1 MKHEQCKREADRR
14 LKPPADF
21 WRWCYSQI
29 TTYKWSNKDKT
40 IIASDLDLGYCIEKR
55 LTKSSRL
62 TFYDKTYF
70 FSIILSTSKRIEIQS
85 YEFSSKLVEGKQFI
99 DWHFTNLER
108 FENDK
113 HVKIGQDYN
122 GQFYPYLFANFFS
135 GGYYT
140 GNKFYPNN
148 WIEKLKNVSELK
160 YLKFGNICYWEI
172 ERLYKYKFE
181 IEFAQKIH
189 AYKLAN
195 EIMNPGYTGFT
206 KNVDMRTLNRRWLQK
221 NKQFFKNSNRSF
233 NEFELSRRL
242 KERNGQLVPGIE
254 SYLTYHDIKHIPKGV
269 GINKFQNW
277 VIKNHID
284 FNEYLD
290 YLTMLREMG
299 IEPEGDAMI
308 VPKDFFYMHQHTCGL
323 YNQFLAEK
331 RRLEDKKK
339 RKQLEAE
346 FKIKEGMDK
355 TIHGYVFHVPFRG
368 KYNQD
373 VPAEVWDIAKEW
385 MKQTKLV
392 PKSA

>member
-62 TFYDKTYF
+62 SFYDKTYF

-85 YEFSSKLVEGKQFI
+85 YEFRSELVEGKQFI
-99 DWHFTNLER
+99 DWQFTNLER

-122 GQFYPYLFANFFS
+122 EQFYPYLFGNFFS

-148 WIEKLKNVSELK
+148 WIEKLKKVSELK
-160 YLKFGNICYWEI
+160 YLKFGNIAYWEI

-195 EIMNPGYTGFT
+195 EIMYPGYTGFT

-221 NKQFFKNSNRSF
+221 NKQLEIRVQSQKKSNG
-233 NEFELSRRL
+233 L
-242 KERNGQLVPGIE
+242 
-254 SYLTYHDIKHIPKGV
+254 DV
-269 GINKFQNW
+269 GKA
-277 VIKNHID
+277 D
-284 FNEYLD
+284 
-290 YLTMLREMG
+290 
-299 IEPEGDAMI
+299 
-308 VPKDFFYMHQHTCGL
+308 
-323 YNQFLAEK
+323 
-331 RRLEDKKK
+331 
-339 RKQLEAE
+339 
-346 FKIKEGMDK
+346 
-355 TIHGYVFHVPFRG
+355 
-368 KYNQD
+368 
-373 VPAEVWDIAKEW
+373 
-385 MKQTKLV
+385 
-392 PKSA
+392 

>member
-14 LKPPADF
+14 LKPPANF
-21 WRWCYSQI
+21 WSWCYSQI
-29 TTYKWSNKDKT
+29 TTYKWTNKDKT
-40 IIASDLDLGYCIEKR
+40 IIASDLNLGHCIEKR

-85 YEFSSKLVEGKQFI
+85 YEFRSKLVEGKQFI

-148 WIEKLKNVSELK
+148 WIEKLKKVSELK
-160 YLKFGNICYWEI
+160 YLKFGNIYYWEI

-195 EIMNPGYTGFT
+195 EIMYPDYRIGFT
-206 KNVDMRTLNRRWLQK
+206 RNVDMRTLNRRWLQK

-242 KERNGQLVPGIE
+242 KRTERPTGAWHRVLSDLP
-254 SYLTYHDIKHIPKGV
+254 
-269 GINKFQNW
+269 
-277 VIKNHID
+277 
-284 FNEYLD
+284 
-290 YLTMLREMG
+290 
-299 IEPEGDAMI
+299 
-308 VPKDFFYMHQHTCGL
+308 
-323 YNQFLAEK
+323 
-331 RRLEDKKK
+331 
-339 RKQLEAE
+339 
-346 FKIKEGMDK
+346 
-355 TIHGYVFHVPFRG
+355 
-368 KYNQD
+368 
-373 VPAEVWDIAKEW
+373 
-385 MKQTKLV
+385 
-392 PKSA
+392 